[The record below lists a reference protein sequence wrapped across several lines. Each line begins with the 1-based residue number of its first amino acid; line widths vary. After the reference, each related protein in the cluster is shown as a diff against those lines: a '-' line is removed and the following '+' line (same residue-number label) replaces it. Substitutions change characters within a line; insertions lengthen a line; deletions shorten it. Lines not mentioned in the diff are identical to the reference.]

1 VLSDIEIIEIVEIE
15 WHDAVYKVYL
25 KDLVLDNIP
34 AHYSINHSASGL
46 TQHFETDKTGD
57 IWNIG

>member
-25 KDLVLDNIP
+25 KDMVLDNIP

-57 IWNIG
+57 I